1 MKKVIRLTESE
12 LVELIQ
18 QVISE
23 QETSPECQKII
34 RKIESHKSM
43 GNRLISLVPRKY
55 RETFQRIFKMGIEDG
70 PEVFRNAIPQE
81 FKQKFEKVISTLK
94 KPKTDAELESMIS
107 KIESDAQQIKEQIYG
122 PSWLMPTIMIAGA
135 LFILVVLI
143 IGLKNNAGEYCGQS
157 VWWN

>member
-12 LVELIQ
+12 LVRLIQ
-18 QVISE
+18 QVITE
-23 QETSPECQKII
+23 QETSPECQKIV
-34 RKIESHKSM
+34 RKIESHKSK
-43 GNRLISLVPRKY
+43 GNRLISLVPKKY
-55 RETFQRIFKMGIEDG
+55 RETFQRIFEIGIEDG
-70 PEVFRNAIPQE
+70 PEAFKNAIPQE
-81 FKQKFEKVISTLK
+81 LRQKFEKVISTLK

-107 KIESDAQQIKEQIYG
+107 DVENDARQIKEQFYG